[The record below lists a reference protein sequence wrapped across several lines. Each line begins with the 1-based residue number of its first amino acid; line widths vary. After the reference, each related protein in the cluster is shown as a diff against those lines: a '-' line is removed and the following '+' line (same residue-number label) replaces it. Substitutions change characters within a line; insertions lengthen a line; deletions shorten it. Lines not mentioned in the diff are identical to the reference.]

1 MHVTCTSEV
10 VRCKLK
16 IIETSVSLNLPL
28 KIKRILQCADVNQ
41 TAVMKDQKQQSLLCV

>member
-10 VRCKLK
+10 VRCKFE
-16 IIETSVSLNLPL
+16 IIETSVFLNLPL
-28 KIKRILQCADVNQ
+28 KIERILQCADVNQ